1 MCFLSEIMTDYK
13 QEQRDEIEAIESIYS
28 EEIDIISENP
38 HRFTI
43 PVKTA
48 EYDDEESDEGMMTLL
63 KFTFPDT
70 YPDVIPEIDIEECDG
85 IEDDILDEYKE
96 ALVKVAEENLGMAMV
111 FSIVSGGIE
120 WLGEKNDQLKRE
132 AEEEKQRIKEMEEEE
147 ERKKLEGT
155 KVTIESFLA
164 WKAEFDAEKDV
175 ERKAKEAAKKD
186 KHKKSGKELFMTDTT
201 LLESDIKFLAEA
213 GDEAVTVDESLFQ
226 DLDDLDL
233 DDEESDDPDWAPG
246 GDSD

>member
-1 MCFLSEIMTDYK
+1 MRVLFPEIMTDYK
-13 QEQRDEIEAIESIYS
+13 QEQIDEIEAIESIYS

-48 EYDDEESDEGMMTLL
+48 EYDDEENDEGMMTLL

-70 YPDVIPEIDIEECDG
+70 YPDVIPEIEVEECDG
-85 IEDDILDEYKE
+85 IDDDVLEEYKE
-96 ALVKVAEENLGMAMV
+96 ALNNAAEENLGMAMV
-111 FSIVSGGIE
+111 FTIVSAGIE
-120 WLGEKNDQLKRE
+120 WLGDKNEQLKRE
-132 AEEEKQRIKEMEEEE
+132 AEEERQRIKELEEEE

-164 WKAEFDAEKDV
+164 WKADFDAEMAV
-175 ERKAKEAAKKD
+175 MRKEKEAAKKD
-186 KHKKSGKELFMTDTT
+186 KNKKSGRELFMTDKN
-201 LLESDIKFLAEA
+201 LVESDIKFLAEA

-246 GDSD
+246 DSD

>member
-1 MCFLSEIMTDYK
+1 M
-13 QEQRDEIEAIESIYS
+13 
-28 EEIDIISENP
+28 
-38 HRFTI
+38 
-43 PVKTA
+43 
-48 EYDDEESDEGMMTLL
+48 G
-63 KFTFPDT
+63 
-70 YPDVIPEIDIEECDG
+70 
-85 IEDDILDEYKE
+85 
-96 ALVKVAEENLGMAMV
+96 
-111 FSIVSGGIE
+111 
-120 WLGEKNDQLKRE
+120 
-132 AEEEKQRIKEMEEEE
+132 KQRIKEMEEEE

-175 ERKAKEAAKKD
+175 ERAAKEAAKKD

-226 DLDDLDL
+226 DLEDLDL

>member
-1 MCFLSEIMTDYK
+1 MTDFK
-13 QEQRDEIEAIESIYS
+13 AEQKDEIEAIESIYS

-43 PVKTA
+43 PVKTE

-70 YPDVIPEIDIEECDG
+70 YPEVIPQIDIEESDG
-85 IEDDILDEYKE
+85 IDDHVLEEFKE
-96 ALVKVAEENLGMAMV
+96 AMNTVAEENIGMAMV
-111 FSIVSGGIE
+111 FTIVSAAIE
-120 WLGEKNDQLKRE
+120 WLGEKNEQLKRE
-132 AEEEKQRIKEMEEEE
+132 EEEEKKRIKDMEEEE

-164 WKAEFDAEKDV
+164 WKAEFDAEKAV

-186 KHKKSGKELFMTDTT
+186 KNKKSGRELFMTDKN
-201 LLESDIKFLAEA
+201 LVESDIKFLAEA

-233 DDEESDDPDWAPG
+233 DDEESDPDWGP

>member
-1 MCFLSEIMTDYK
+1 MTDYK
-13 QEQRDEIEAIESIYS
+13 QEQKDEIEAIESIYS
-28 EEIDIISENP
+28 EEIDILSDSP

-43 PVKTA
+43 PIKTA

-63 KFTFPDT
+63 MFTFPDT
-70 YPDVIPEIDIEECDG
+70 YPDLAPEIDVEECEG
-85 IEDDILDEYKE
+85 IDDDVLEEYKE
-96 ALVKVAEENLGMAMV
+96 ALMKVAEENLGMAMV
-111 FSIVSGGIE
+111 FTIVSAGIE

-132 AEEEKQRIKEMEEEE
+132 AEEEKARLKELEEEE

-164 WKAEFDAEKDV
+164 WKAEFDADMAV
-175 ERKAKEAAKKD
+175 LRKEKEAAKKD
-186 KHKKSGKELFMTDTT
+186 KNKKSGRELFMTDKN
-201 LLESDIKFLAEA
+201 LLDSDIKFLKEA

-246 GDSD
+246 DSD

>member
-1 MCFLSEIMTDYK
+1 MTDYK

-28 EEIDIISENP
+28 EEISILGESP

-43 PVKTA
+43 PVKTE
-48 EYDDEESDEGMMTLL
+48 EYDDEESEEGMMTLL
-63 KFTFPDT
+63 RFTFPDT
-70 YPDVIPEIDIEECDG
+70 YPDVAPEIEVEECEG
-85 IEDDILDEYKE
+85 IEDDLLDEYKE
-96 ALVKVAEENLGMAMV
+96 ALLKVAEENLGMAMV
-111 FSIVSGGIE
+111 FTIVSAGIE

-164 WKAEFDAEKDV
+164 WKAGFDADMAV
-175 ERKAKEAAKKD
+175 LRKEKEAAKKD
-186 KHKKSGKELFMTDTT
+186 KHKKSGRELFMTDKT

-233 DDEESDDPDWAPG
+233 DDEEDDDPDWAPG
-246 GDSD
+246 DSD

>member
-1 MCFLSEIMTDYK
+1 MTDYK
-13 QEQRDEIEAIESIYS
+13 QEQKDEIEAIESIYS
-28 EEIDIISENP
+28 EEIDILSDSP

-43 PVKTA
+43 PIKTA
-48 EYDDEESDEGMMTLL
+48 EYDDEDSDEGMMTLL
-63 KFTFPDT
+63 MFTFPDT
-70 YPDVIPEIDIEECDG
+70 YPDLAPEIDVEECEG
-85 IEDDILDEYKE
+85 IDDDVLEEYKE
-96 ALVKVAEENLGMAMV
+96 ALMKVAEENLGMAMV
-111 FSIVSGGIE
+111 FTIVSAGIE

-132 AEEEKQRIKEMEEEE
+132 AEEEKARLKELEEEE

-164 WKAEFDAEKDV
+164 WKAEFDADMAV
-175 ERKAKEAAKKD
+175 LRKEKEAAKKD
-186 KHKKSGKELFMTDTT
+186 KNKKSGRELFMTDKN
-201 LLESDIKFLAEA
+201 LLDSDIKFLKEA

-246 GDSD
+246 DSD

>member
-1 MCFLSEIMTDYK
+1 MTDYK
-13 QEQRDEIEAIESIYS
+13 QEQKDEIEAIESIYS
-28 EEIDIISENP
+28 EEIDILGDSP

-43 PVKTA
+43 PIKTA

-63 KFTFPDT
+63 MFTFPDT
-70 YPDVIPEIDIEECDG
+70 YPDLAPEIDVEECEG
-85 IEDDILDEYKE
+85 IDDDVLEEYKE
-96 ALVKVAEENLGMAMV
+96 ALMKVAEENLGMAMV
-111 FSIVSGGIE
+111 FTIVSAGIE

-132 AEEEKQRIKEMEEEE
+132 AEEEKARLKELEEEE

-164 WKAEFDAEKDV
+164 WKAEFDADMAV
-175 ERKAKEAAKKD
+175 LRKEKEAAKKD
-186 KHKKSGKELFMTDTT
+186 KNKKSGRELFMTDKN
-201 LLESDIKFLAEA
+201 LLDSDIKFLKEA

-246 GDSD
+246 DSD

>member
-1 MCFLSEIMTDYK
+1 MTDYK
-13 QEQRDEIEAIESIYS
+13 QEQKDEIEAIESIYS
-28 EEIDIISENP
+28 EEIDILGDSP

-43 PVKTA
+43 PIKTA
-48 EYDDEESDEGMMTLL
+48 EYDDEDSDEGMMTLL
-63 KFTFPDT
+63 MFTFPDT
-70 YPDVIPEIDIEECDG
+70 YPDLAPEIDVEECEG
-85 IEDDILDEYKE
+85 IDDDVLEEYKE
-96 ALVKVAEENLGMAMV
+96 ALMKVAEENLGMAMV
-111 FSIVSGGIE
+111 FTIVSAGIE

-132 AEEEKQRIKEMEEEE
+132 AEEEKARLKELEEEE

-164 WKAEFDAEKDV
+164 WKAEFDADMAV
-175 ERKAKEAAKKD
+175 LRKEKEAAKKD
-186 KHKKSGKELFMTDTT
+186 KNKKSGRELFMTDKN
-201 LLESDIKFLAEA
+201 LLDSDIKFLKEA

-246 GDSD
+246 DSD

>member
-1 MCFLSEIMTDYK
+1 MTDYK
-13 QEQRDEIEAIESIYS
+13 QEQRDELEAIESIYS
-28 EEIDIISENP
+28 EEISIMCDDPIK
-38 HRFTI
+38 FTI

-63 KFTFPDT
+63 KFSFPDT
-70 YPDVIPEIDIEECDG
+70 YPDVVPEIDIEESDG
-85 IEDDILDEYKE
+85 IEDDILDEFKQS
-96 ALVKVAEENLGMAMV
+96 LIQSAEENIGMAMV
-111 FSIVSGGIE
+111 FTIVSAGIE

-132 AEEEKQRIKEMEEEE
+132 AEEEKARIKELEEEE

-164 WKAEFDAEKDV
+164 WKAEFDAEKAQ
-175 ERKAKEAAKKD
+175 ERSAKEAAKKD
-186 KHKKSGKELFMTDTT
+186 KNKKSGRELFMTDRT

-246 GDSD
+246 DSD

>member
-1 MCFLSEIMTDYK
+1 MTDYK
-13 QEQRDEIEAIESIYS
+13 QEQKDEIEAIESIYS
-28 EEIDIISENP
+28 EEIDILGDSP

-48 EYDDEESDEGMMTLL
+48 EYDDEDSDEGMMTLL
-63 KFTFPDT
+63 MFTFPDT
-70 YPDVIPEIDIEECDG
+70 YPDLAPEIDVEECEG
-85 IEDDILDEYKE
+85 IDDDVLEEYKE
-96 ALVKVAEENLGMAMV
+96 ALMKVAEENLGMAMV
-111 FSIVSGGIE
+111 FTIVSAGIE

-132 AEEEKQRIKEMEEEE
+132 AEEEKARLKELEEEE

-164 WKAEFDAEKDV
+164 WKAEFDADMAV
-175 ERKAKEAAKKD
+175 LRKEKEAAKKD
-186 KHKKSGKELFMTDTT
+186 KNKKSGRELFMTDKN
-201 LLESDIKFLAEA
+201 LLDSDIKFLKEA

-246 GDSD
+246 DSD

>member
-1 MCFLSEIMTDYK
+1 
-13 QEQRDEIEAIESIYS
+13 
-28 EEIDIISENP
+28 
-38 HRFTI
+38 
-43 PVKTA
+43 
-48 EYDDEESDEGMMTLL
+48 
-63 KFTFPDT
+63 
-70 YPDVIPEIDIEECDG
+70 
-85 IEDDILDEYKE
+85 
-96 ALVKVAEENLGMAMV
+96 MAMV
-111 FSIVSGGIE
+111 FSIVSCGIE

-132 AEEEKQRIKEMEEEE
+132 AEEEKLRIKEMEEEE

-186 KHKKSGKELFMTDTT
+186 KHKKSGRELFMTDTT

-233 DDEESDDPDWAPG
+233 DDEESDDPDWAP
-246 GDSD
+246 SD